1 MLQLLP
7 CAIALILVTAL
18 TVFLDYAGKHDFDYT
33 FKKWF
38 INIHIKSE

>member
-7 CAIALILVTAL
+7 YVIALILVIAL
-18 TVFLDYAGKHDFDYT
+18 STGLDYVGKYDFDYT